1 MRGDVGE
8 SEGFGDFDDST
19 FLIIKVLFKI
29 KTLNFQDRSVV
40 VFEVLAPFL
49 DRRKLPIE
57 LLVFSLALFIF
68 SGSFLSIDR

>member
-40 VFEVLAPFL
+40 VFEIRVTF
-49 DRRKLPIE
+49 
-57 LLVFSLALFIF
+57 
-68 SGSFLSIDR
+68 